1 MAMTP
6 ETPPVLLGILAL
18 LAYGGAAGLY
28 IRNLFR
34 PDERFARGATVL
46 AGLGVVLN
54 LWALYSRAAFLHS
67 VPYRDLLGS
76 MSLFGFFLGA
86 LNLVLEGRHHDRS
99 LGPFLVP
106 AAFLLLL
113 AALLLPPGASPPR
126 PELRGSVFALHV
138 TLNMLAY
145 AAFAVACALS
155 GLYLV
160 VRRSLKTVGSLGLD
174 GPASRLPSLSYL
186 ERANRTSLSVGLV
199 ALTVGLALGMQWA
212 SRVWKPTDPH
222 WATDPKVVVALLTL
236 AFYIVTVIR
245 ALRGASPVSTA
256 KLSVAG
262 FLLVLV
268 SYTAINL
275 LFSRLHTFVS

>member
-1 MAMTP
+1 MTLAP
-6 ETPPVLLGILAL
+6 SHVLLGILAL
-18 LAYGGAAGLY
+18 LAYAGAAGLY

-34 PDERFARGATVL
+34 PDVFAARAATALAAAGAL
-46 AGLGVVLN
+46 LN

-86 LNLVLEGRHHDRS
+86 LNLLLEMRHRDRS

-113 AALLLPPGASPPR
+113 AALLLPVSVAAPR

-160 VRRSLKTVGSLGLD
+160 VRRSLKGGGTLGLE
-174 GPASRLPSLSYL
+174 GPASRLPTLAYL
-186 ERANRTSLSVGLV
+186 ERANRTSLWLGVV
-199 ALTVGLALGMQWA
+199 ALTVGLGLGILWA
-212 SRVWKPTDPH
+212 SRVWKASDPR
-222 WATDPKVVVALLTL
+222 WATDPKVAVAVLTL
-236 AFYIVTVIR
+236 VFYLVIVVR

-256 KLSVAG
+256 RLSVAA

-275 LFSRLHTFVS
+275 LFTRLHAFVS

>member
-1 MAMTP
+1 MF
-6 ETPPVLLGILAL
+6 LGILAL
-18 LAYGGAAGLY
+18 LAYAGAAFLY

-34 PDERFARGATVL
+34 PHELVARAATVL
-46 AGLGVVLN
+46 AAVGAGAN
-54 LWALYSRAAFLHS
+54 LAALYSRATYLHS

-76 MSLFGFFLGA
+76 MALFGFFLGA
-86 LNLVLEGRHHDRS
+86 LNLVLEVRHRDRS
-99 LGPFLVP
+99 LGPFLEP

-113 AALLLPPGASPPR
+113 AALLLPASVTPPR

-155 GLYLV
+155 ALYLV
-160 VRRSLKTVGSLGLD
+160 VRRSLKSGGALGLE
-174 GPASRLPSLSYL
+174 GPASRLPSLVYL
-186 ERANRTSLSVGLV
+186 ERANKTSLSLGLV
-199 ALTVGLALGMQWA
+199 ALTAGLGLGMFWA

-222 WATDPKVVVALLTL
+222 WATDPKVIVAVLTL
-236 AFYIVTVIR
+236 FFYFAIVVR
-245 ALRGASPVSTA
+245 ALRGAAPVTTA
-256 KLSVAG
+256 RLSVAG

-275 LFSRLHTFVS
+275 LFSRLHAFVS

>member
-1 MAMTP
+1 MTP
-6 ETPPVLLGILAL
+6 ASSHVLLGILAL
-18 LAYGGAAGLY
+18 LSYAAAAGAY

-34 PDERFARGATVL
+34 PQEALAKGASTL
-46 AGLGVVLN
+46 AAFGVVLN
-54 LWALYSRAAFLHS
+54 LAALYSRAMAVHS

-76 MSLFGFFLGA
+76 MALFGFFLGA
-86 LNLVLEGRHHDRS
+86 LNLVLEFRHRDRS
-99 LGPFLVP
+99 LGPFLEP

-113 AALLLPPGASPPR
+113 VALLLPQSSSRPR
-126 PELRGSVFALHV
+126 PELRGSIFALHV

-160 VRRSLKTVGSLGLD
+160 VRRSLKRVATQRFD
-174 GPASRLPSLSYL
+174 GPASRLPSLAYL
-186 ERANRTSLSVGLV
+186 ERANRTSLTLGVI
-199 ALTVGLALGMQWA
+199 ALATGLALGMFWA

-222 WATDPKVVVALLTL
+222 WATDPMVAVAVLTL
-236 AFYIVTVIR
+236 VFYFWIVVR
-245 ALRGASPVSTA
+245 ALRGAAPVSTA

-262 FLLVLV
+262 FVLVLV

-275 LFSRLHTFVS
+275 LFSRLHAFVS